1 MTTIAYRDGVIA
13 ADSRV
18 TVDSEGGGS
27 RVFHC
32 EKLFSKFIKFQGKK
46 QNVVLAGAG
55 EAFAA
60 ELFIQNYTGGEV
72 EQSIKENFLV
82 GDADFTVLL
91 MDSAGSLYE
100 MDRWCHFTK
109 IKDTFYAVGSG
120 AKAALGAM
128 HMGADAYRAVQVA
141 CEIDPYTAPPVIYRI
156 ADGYVPPSG
165 YANTAGPQLGHA
177 LNSFSNMQPTEAK
190 HS

>member
-72 EQSIKENFLV
+72 EQSIKEKFPV
-82 GDADFTVLL
+82 GDADFFFFL
-91 MDSAGSLYE
+91 

-141 CEIDPYTAPPVIYRI
+141 CEIDPYTA
-156 ADGYVPPSG
+156 
-165 YANTAGPQLGHA
+165 
-177 LNSFSNMQPTEAK
+177 
-190 HS
+190 